1 MTVAELREK
10 LSKLPAD
17 EKVVVYWEDGAEHQY
32 FGIDDV
38 SMTKGNP
45 SRHEDGKAGF
55 TFDSK
60 GEANWLFAWDAVLIA

>member
-17 EKVVVYWEDGAEHQY
+17 ENVVAYWEDGADHQY
-32 FGIDDV
+32 FGITDV
-38 SMTKGNP
+38 SMTKGSP
-45 SRHEDGKAGF
+45 RRHEDGKVGF

-60 GEANWLFAWDAVLIA
+60 GEANWLFISISPE